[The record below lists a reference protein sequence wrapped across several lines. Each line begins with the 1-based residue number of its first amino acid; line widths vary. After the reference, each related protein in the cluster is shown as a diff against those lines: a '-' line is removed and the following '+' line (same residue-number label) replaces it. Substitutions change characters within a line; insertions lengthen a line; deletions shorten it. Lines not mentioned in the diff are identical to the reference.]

1 MVGTKHL
8 ICADKM
14 QQPSHGPSRIYDQ
27 FFSLNLCNL
36 SLHLCRYEMVF
47 KQAVTTE
54 DMYLQM
60 TGRNPSTASCEDLV
74 VGKS

>member
-1 MVGTKHL
+1 MLKN
-8 ICADKM
+8 
-14 QQPSHGPSRIYDQ
+14 Q
-27 FFSLNLCNL
+27 FSLNLCNL
-36 SLHLCRYEMVF
+36 SLQFCRYEMVF

>member
-1 MVGTKHL
+1 MLKN
-8 ICADKM
+8 
-14 QQPSHGPSRIYDQ
+14 Q
-27 FFSLNLCNL
+27 FSLNLCNL
-36 SLHLCRYEMVF
+36 SLQFCRYEMVF

-60 TGRNPSTASCEDLV
+60 TGRNPSTASGEDLV